1 MKAAKEGRMWG
12 WKPPWKEWEE
22 RSGLV
27 LDREEP
33 LAGCC
38 SRGVYRHVSAD
49 ASMLSRTGLALTTV
63 VRCVGL
69 NKVFGSRG
77 REDPACSTSDS
88 MGRATE
94 GGVLS
99 ERTGNK
105 TLRP

>member
-38 SRGVYRHVSAD
+38 SRGVHTNGRCGRQHAEPN
-49 ASMLSRTGLALTTV
+49 RTGALRCR

-69 NKVFGSRG
+69 SRDF
-77 REDPACSTSDS
+77 E
-88 MGRATE
+88 E
-94 GGVLS
+94 
-99 ERTGNK
+99 
-105 TLRP
+105 